1 MGTQHIA
8 TQNVGC
14 GGPASATPPTGYP
27 DLPRPLSTIL
37 PLIAGAALALAV
49 VGLAVLAV
57 LDLFGT
63 GPLHSSESGPLGSP
77 DTPPIEYVYLDS
89 LRATAYLGEL
99 EGGLSTSIQ
108 QTNTVSQSLSGTL
121 AVGTAASL
129 GGTRQTQKSSQT
141 TITPR
146 AAERFYTFLQ
156 LLQNPKEADYRS
168 PNTCKDHPWLGK
180 IDDQSSRKKI
190 ISELEC
196 LGPGKFVRIENA
208 QLFLPPFA
216 QALPRT
222 RSANAFYGELPA
234 PRLPFTSPTQSAK
247 IAEALH
253 RYIELVGSNPR
264 MPFVAAP
271 YGNAQKIGDKKQGG
285 GIPIF
290 LPALYRGLTLEP
302 SLLSGSVTIVGQIVY
317 YANHGP
323 TYIDYPTLS
332 TFGRALLEAKSA
344 RNALG
349 VCSAEPPPGT
359 RPTQGKSNAGAVPPT
374 VAASDGRSQ
383 VSKKCASPQET
394 LKGIQKS
401 VTFKPPFMVVLPL
414 AIYE

>member
-1 MGTQHIA
+1 M
-8 TQNVGC
+8 
-14 GGPASATPPTGYP
+14 
-27 DLPRPLSTIL
+27 
-37 PLIAGAALALAV
+37 
-49 VGLAVLAV
+49 LAV

-63 GPLHSSESGPLGSP
+63 GPLHTSESDPLGSS
-77 DTPPIEYVYLDS
+77 DTPPIEYAYLDS
-89 LRATAYLGEL
+89 LRAAAYLGEL

-108 QTNTVSQSLSGTL
+108 QTNSVSQSLSATL
-121 AVGTAASL
+121 PVGTAASV
-129 GGTRQTQKSSQT
+129 GGSQQTQKSSLT
-141 TITPR
+141 TITPQ
-146 AAERFYTFLQ
+146 AADRFYTFLQ
-156 LLQNPKEADYRS
+156 LLRKPLEADYRHLS
-168 PNTCKDHPWLGK
+168 TCEHPWLGE
-180 IDDQSSRKKI
+180 INDQSSRKKI

-196 LGPGKFVRIENA
+196 LRSGKFVRIENA

-216 QALPRT
+216 QALPRA
-222 RSANAFYGELPA
+222 RSTNAFYGELPA

-247 IAEALH
+247 ITKALH

-302 SLLSGSVTIVGQIVY
+302 SLLSGSVTIVGEVVY

-323 TYIDYPTLS
+323 SYIDYPTVS
-332 TFGRALLEAKSA
+332 KFGRALLQAKSA

-349 VCSAEPPPGT
+349 VCSVKPPPGT
-359 RPTQGKSNAGAVPPT
+359 RPYQSKRTAVAKAHTVTTRNPQPQGKK
-374 VAASDGRSQ
+374 
-383 VSKKCASPQET
+383 KKCASQQET
-394 LKGIQKS
+394 LGGIQKS